1 MTYIVSSNPHEDF
14 VQPVPIVCHCTGE
27 KYEKILIWSHRV
39 LSGGNQDWSPT
50 FIHSL
55 LGLLSQRYQKLG
67 GLEITFIYHSFRGR
81 EIQDQGTSKSTV
93 WWGYADTHLLLV
105 PYLPGS
111 SGELSLVFLIRA
123 LIPFMRAP
131 PSWADHLPM
140 GPPPNHIR
148 TGTDARA
155 PVLWPPVV
163 KSQHT
168 GKDPGARKDW
178 GQRGRQ
184 RARCLD
190 SITDSTDT
198 TLSKLQ
204 ETVKGRGAW
213 SAAVHGVSKSWTQL
227 RDWKTT

>member
-123 LIPFMRAP
+123 LIPFMRAL
-131 PSWADHLPM
+131 PSWSSH
-140 GPPPNHIR
+140 
-148 TGTDARA
+148 
-155 PVLWPPVV
+155 
-163 KSQHT
+163 
-168 GKDPGARKDW
+168 
-178 GQRGRQ
+178 
-184 RARCLD
+184 
-190 SITDSTDT
+190 
-198 TLSKLQ
+198 LSKALPTKTLPLGLLLQ
-204 ETVKGRGAW
+204 YTNSGETQTFRPEQGQEQDWEMGEIKLTLWEVLELAVVSSWAKMSVFSHSPLVSHW
-213 SAAVHGVSKSWTQL
+213 MCAAL
-227 RDWKTT
+227 